1 MMDSTTVD
9 YAINKLNEA
18 FAAIQPTAVDLGSQY
33 IDYIVF
39 KAVLTAL
46 SLVILWPIAVFI
58 LYWGLKKMRDKEEEW
73 LIPVLMVSGAGT
85 LICTIATPI
94 NLYKM
99 ALALYSPLM
108 YTIEK
113 LAK

>member
-1 MMDSTTVD
+1 MDSTTVD
-9 YAINKLNEA
+9 YAIAKLNEA

-33 IDYIVF
+33 IDYVVF

-46 SLVILWPIAVFI
+46 ALVILWPIALFV
-58 LYWGLKKMRDKEEEW
+58 LYWSIKRMGEQEEEW
-73 LIPVLMVSGAGT
+73 LYPVVLVSAFGVV
-85 LICTIATPI
+85 ICTIATPV

-108 YTIEK
+108 FTIEK